1 MFNNERA
8 AEISNRLNF
17 IISDISKLL
26 GVSKRTIVR
35 RQQKF
40 ELKISNTYSNI
51 SDEELDQQVLSIL
64 QDLPETG
71 YRQIV
76 GSLKARGVR
85 VQEKRV
91 RRSMLRVVMEGVLN
105 RSVELTIIRRR
116 KYRVKGTK
124 SLWHI
129 DENHKLVR

>member
-1 MFNNERA
+1 M
-8 AEISNRLNF
+8 
-17 IISDISKLL
+17 
-26 GVSKRTIVR
+26 
-35 RQQKF
+35 
-40 ELKISNTYSNI
+40 KISNTYSNI
-51 SDEELDQQVLSIL
+51 SDEELDQQVLSFL
-64 QDLPETG
+64 QDLPKTG

-76 GSLKARGVR
+76 GSLKARRVR

-105 RSVELTIIRRR
+105 RLVELTIIRRR
-116 KYRVKGTK
+116 KYQVKGTK